1 MSKSKFSPLF
11 AGGIIATLIAAVI
24 IAGLLLRGEEGFS
37 LPPLSLE
44 TKTPP
49 AMPAS
54 LVGDVELAI
63 HQCNEMQCEQ
73 GMETLTKAKHKLS
86 EYSFDENF
94 GESVSYLNFLIAR
107 CCYKDGKYEE
117 ALKYVEL
124 SYKQFNAPAN
134 VKMLVRV
141 LTLLEREAKTLNMK
155 DYYARKLAFYS
166 AEQGK
171 LN

>member
-1 MSKSKFSPLF
+1 MSRSRYSPFFIGGMIAILLATSSVMFLLF
-11 AGGIIATLIAAVI
+11 FGDAVVP
-24 IAGLLLRGEEGFS
+24 

-49 AMPAS
+49 AMPKS

-63 HQCNEMQCEQ
+63 AQCNERKCEQ
-73 GMETLTKAKHKLS
+73 GMTTLTRAKHKLS
-86 EYSFDENF
+86 EFEFDENF
-94 GESVSYLNFLIAR
+94 AESVSYLNFLIAR
-107 CCYKDGKYEE
+107 CCFKDEKYEE

-134 VKMLVRV
+134 VNMLVRV
-141 LTLLEREAKTLNMK
+141 LTLLERDAQTLNMR
-155 DYYARKLAFYS
+155 DFYSRKLAFYS
-166 AEQGK
+166 SEQAR